1 MGDGSR
7 HRTRL
12 APEVRK
18 EQIIEAAIA
27 VLAERDPAEVTFEEI
42 ADAAGVSR
50 ALVYNYFGDR
60 GGLLG
65 AVCVRSFD
73 QLDAALAP
81 AFDPALSPREQANEF
96 VRRYLDFAVTHPGPW
111 HLIGA
116 AATSPHD
123 AVHDV
128 RRQRFDAIA
137 DRWGGTR
144 EARLIA
150 SAVTGML
157 DSVVLD
163 RRDRGDDG
171 LSAARV
177 SELVSVL
184 LWSGL
189 KALAPEGAATRTP
202 ATAAP
207 TAAG

>member
-1 MGDGSR
+1 MSDRSR

-27 VLAERDPAEVTFEEI
+27 VFADRDPAEVTFEEI

-60 GGLLG
+60 GGLLS

-73 QLDAALAP
+73 QLDEALAP
-81 AFDPALSPREQANEF
+81 ALTPELPPREQANEF
-96 VRRYLDFAVTHPGPW
+96 VRRYLEFATTHPGPW
-111 HLIGA
+111 HLVGA
-116 AATSPHD
+116 AATSPHE
-123 AVHDV
+123 AVHHV
-128 RRQRFDAIA
+128 RRERFDAIA
-137 DRWGGTR
+137 ERWGGSA
-144 EARLIA
+144 EARLMA
-150 SAVTGML
+150 SAVTGLL

-171 LSAARV
+171 LPDARV
-177 SELVSVL
+177 AELVSVL

-189 KALAPEGAATRTP
+189 RALVPEGAAARRPAP
-202 ATAAP
+202 ATSG
-207 TAAG
+207 AGG